1 LGTYTVT
8 ATNSVTS
15 AKQSAT
21 VSYTQN
27 YFPNVAPQ
35 LTPAS
40 YAALQTLNAS
50 SAFDLQFNSFT
61 PNPAL
66 EGYGSLRITGPSGA
80 EVFGQPLSSPS
91 STDSVLPAGTLAADT
106 TYTLQMIFFQQPPT
120 SSNSLAV
127 PYFVLFTDVAFT
139 TAAGP
144 SPPQTL
150 INFPG
155 GPLSHPVLVPSGPVG
170 SLSSPI
176 GGEGASDFY
185 ELFWHGGTFDAIASI
200 SSANS
205 NGSYEFEL
213 FNRDGSLNMD
223 LILDAA
229 DDFSATINE
238 TLSEG
243 LYEIGIVAD
252 SPFDPEFT
260 IDFATP
266 VEGPAVPEPAT
277 LPLLASACFIAF
289 LVRVKRFGMGSR
301 SVAGWSEIR
310 SW

>member
-1 LGTYTVT
+1 MARPHAY
-8 ATNSVTS
+8 
-15 AKQSAT
+15 
-21 VSYTQN
+21 
-27 YFPNVAPQ
+27 
-35 LTPAS
+35 
-40 YAALQTLNAS
+40 NAS
-50 SAFDLQFNSFT
+50 AWPIRCRRERVRRELV
-61 PNPAL
+61 
-66 EGYGSLRITGPSGA
+66 RR
-80 EVFGQPLSSPS
+80 GQRSHRSPIA
-91 STDSVLPAGTLAADT
+91 TR
-106 TYTLQMIFFQQPPT
+106 FF
-120 SSNSLAV
+120 ARV
-127 PYFVLFTDVAFT
+127 
-139 TAAGP
+139 
-144 SPPQTL
+144 
-150 INFPG
+150 
-155 GPLSHPVLVPSGPVG
+155 VLVPSGPVG

-260 IDFATP
+260 TDLATP